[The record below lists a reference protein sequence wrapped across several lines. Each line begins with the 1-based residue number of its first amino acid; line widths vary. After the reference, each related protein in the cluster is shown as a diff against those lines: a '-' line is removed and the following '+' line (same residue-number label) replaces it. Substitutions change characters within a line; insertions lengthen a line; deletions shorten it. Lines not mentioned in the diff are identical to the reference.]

1 MEYTNVSILTVIL
14 HYSFLRCYLWEKLG
28 KEYLESVLC
37 LITACDFSNLSKFK
51 V

>member
-28 KEYLESVLC
+28 KEYLESLC
-37 LITACDFSNLSKFK
+37 VMSNNCM
-51 V
+51 